1 MTADDDP
8 ARARRRELG
17 AFLRARRE
25 QTTPAEVGLPG
36 SPRRRTPG
44 LRREELAV
52 LAGVSTTWY
61 TYLEQGRNVRPSGQV
76 LAAIAGALCLTAE
89 ERTHLHSL
97 SDPTPELTRPAAAP
111 TTAAREQVSP
121 EVAAIPALLHPAPA
135 YITGATTDVL
145 AWNEAAAQLFSS
157 LIDHAPGATPNLARW
172 IFLDPKAKELLVDW
186 SAVAQTVLARLRTNA
201 GHHPEDPR
209 FPALAHELRTAS
221 TEADAWWPRYD
232 IATNRSGTK
241 QIRHPTRGL
250 LTLTHAALTVTDAP
264 DQVLVV
270 YSIP

>member
-1 MTADDDP
+1 MSADDDP

-76 LAAIAGALCLTAE
+76 LAAIADALCLTDP

-97 SDPTPELTRPAAAP
+97 ADPTPELTRPAPASRTPEPEHLAP
-111 TTAAREQVSP
+111 A
-121 EVAAIPALLHPAPA
+121 VAAIPALLHPAPA
-135 YITGATTDVL
+135 YITGATTDLL
-145 AWNEAAAQLFSS
+145 AWNEAAAQLFPS
-157 LIDHAPGATPNLARW
+157 LIEQAPGATPNLARW
-172 IFLDPKAKELLVDW
+172 IFLNPNAKDLLVDW
-186 SAVAQTVLARLRTNA
+186 PAVAQTVLARLRTNA
-201 GHHPEDPR
+201 AHHPEDPR
-209 FPALAHELRTAS
+209 FPTLAHQLRTAS
-221 TEADAWWPRYD
+221 PEAAAWWPRYD
-232 IATNRSGTK
+232 IATNRSGAK
-241 QIRHPTRGL
+241 QIRHPTRGE